1 MNDYTY
7 YEKEPKNKRNGFLI
21 VALIIVAIA
30 VAGALVVQYILP
42 SLNPISIKNQ
52 PTLEATATVEP
63 TPEPVATIAPT
74 QTIENDAVKLTPY
87 ITDGSIADLVE
98 QANPA
103 IVGIK
108 NYVESVGNSGFGKTP
123 KSKEV
128 VQGSGS
134 GVIISEDGTI
144 VTNHH
149 VIESASRVTVTL
161 NNGEEYNAKIIG
173 SDKYVDLA
181 VLKIEET
188 GLKYMRF
195 GDSNSARQG
204 ELAIAIGYPLSD
216 DFSSTTVTA
225 GILSAVGKDVE
236 VQGIHYEMLQTDAPI
251 NPGNS
256 GGALLDGNGQLI
268 GINTL
273 KTLYAGST
281 SYGTTIAAEGIG
293 YAIPSHV
300 AEPIIND
307 LIKEGKV
314 IRPYLGVSGRIVTKA
329 DSEYY
334 KIPRGLYVDEITE
347 NGPAAKAGIQVGDII
362 THVKGKEIQV
372 FQDIFTAIT
381 TRKVGDELELTI
393 YRQETE
399 KSQDVT
405 VTLESSKDY

>member
-7 YEKEPKNKRNGFLI
+7 YDKEPRNNRNGFLI

-30 VAGALVVQYILP
+30 VAGALVVQYLLP
-42 SLNPISIKNQ
+42 TMNTTSLKEQ
-52 PTLEATATVEP
+52 PTQEVTTTPGPTQEP
-63 TPEPVATIAPT
+63 TATIAPT
-74 QTIENDAVKLTPY
+74 LKNNDNNKLIPL
-87 ITDGSIADLVE
+87 IMNSSIADIVE
-98 QANPA
+98 QVNPA
-103 IVGIK
+103 IVGVK
-108 NYVESVGNSGFGKTP
+108 NYVESVGNSGFGKNP
-123 KSKEV
+123 KTKEV

-134 GVIISEDGTI
+134 GVIISEDGLI

-149 VIESASRVTVTL
+149 VIENASRVTVTL

-173 SDKYVDLA
+173 SDEYVDLA

-188 GLKYMRF
+188 GLTYMSY
-195 GDSNSARQG
+195 GDSKSARQG

-225 GILSAVGKDVE
+225 GILSAIGKDVE
-236 VQGIHYEMLQTDAPI
+236 VQGIHYEMIQTDAPI

-281 SYGTTIAAEGIG
+281 SYGTTITAEGIG
-293 YAIPSHV
+293 YAIPIHV

-307 LIKEGKV
+307 LINEGKV
-314 IRPYLGVSGRIVTKA
+314 VRPFLGISGRIVTKA

-334 KIPRGLYVDEITE
+334 KIPRGHYVDEITE
-347 NGPAAKAGIQVGDII
+347 NGPADKAGIKVEDII
-362 THVKGKEIQV
+362 THVKGEEIQA

-381 TRKVGDELELTI
+381 SSKVGDKLELTI
-393 YRQETE
+393 YRQEID
-399 KSQDVT
+399 KSFDIT

>member
-1 MNDYTY
+1 MSDYTY
-7 YEKEPKNKRNGFLI
+7 YDKEPKNKRNGFII
-21 VALIIVAIA
+21 VVLIIVAIA
-30 VAGALVVQYILP
+30 VAGALVVQYLLP
-42 SLNPISIKNQ
+42 SLNNETLKEQ
-52 PTLEATATVEP
+52 PTQKIDATVEP
-63 TPEPVATIAPT
+63 TTMPSATLAPST
-74 QTIENDAVKLTPY
+74 NDNKLAPL
-87 ITDGSIADLVE
+87 IVNGSIADIVE

-108 NYVESVGNSGFGKTP
+108 NYVESVGSSGFGKTP

-134 GVIISEDGTI
+134 GVIISEDGLI

-149 VIESASRVTVTL
+149 VIDSASRVTVTL
-161 NNGEEYNAKIIG
+161 NNGEEYNAKIMG

-188 GLKYMRF
+188 GLTYMNF
-195 GDSNSARQG
+195 GNSESARQG

-216 DFSSTTVTA
+216 DFSSTTVTS
-225 GILSAVGKDVE
+225 GILSAVGRDVE
-236 VQGIHYEMLQTDAPI
+236 VQGIHYEMIQTDAPI

-256 GGALLDGNGQLI
+256 GGALLDGNGELI

-281 SYGTTIAAEGIG
+281 SYGTTITAEGIG

-300 AEPIIND
+300 AQPIIND
-307 LIKEGKV
+307 LINEGKV
-314 IRPYLGVSGRIVTKA
+314 VRPYLGVSGRIVTKA

-334 KIPRGLYVDEITE
+334 KLPKGLYVDEITE
-347 NGPAAKAGIQVGDII
+347 NGPAAKAGIEVGDIV
-362 THVKGKEIQV
+362 THVKGEEIQA

-381 TRKVGDELELTI
+381 TSKVGDNLELTI
-393 YRQETE
+393 YRQDTD
-399 KSQDVT
+399 KSFDVI